1 MCDAL
6 VLARVG
12 LICAGPRVAG
22 EADVECVE
30 VVHLH
35 QLLAEPAA
43 TQQQDEEYV
52 IMSSIYNVLLP
63 DPPHGVA
70 HAVQGGGEGGE
81 ARHAGDHGQYQPAD
95 QSELSIVSIDQSQ
108 RT

>member
-12 LICAGPRVAG
+12 LVGAGPRVAG

-43 TQQQDEEYV
+43 TQQQDEEEV
-52 IMSSIYNVLLP
+52 IMSMACYVLLP

-81 ARHAGDHGQYQPAD
+81 ARHAGDHGQHEPAD
-95 QSELSIVSIDQSQ
+95 QSEVSIVTINQSQ
-108 RT
+108 PT